1 MPFRLVLPP
10 AALAAALIAPVAAQ
24 ATPVNTTPPSIS
36 APVLQV
42 GAPFSVDPGTWTGPG
57 PLRYHF
63 AWSRCVG
70 PLPADCGVPNTLQ
83 DADYYVPPSGT
94 VRVRVTVTV
103 IDATNSASS
112 VTVSSDTV
120 VPQGPGAPGTTTL
133 SEPLITPMGTNQ
145 TAGTV
150 FTANRG
156 AWTPEAASYEFRWF
170 RCGPGGQQCRYLT
183 STAPDAG
190 AMTSPYASVA
200 GDAGVQLVVL
210 ITGIGSDG
218 TRSSKF
224 SGSTPFIL
232 PAVPQVTAPI
242 TTPIVNAT
250 PVAPL
255 AKPSVQK
262 KPKLSG
268 AARVGRTLKLKRGTW
283 VATTSFR
290 YRWLRNGVA
299 IKGATRTSYK
309 LRRADRGKRIACRVT
324 ARNAAGSTAARTASV
339 RVR

>member
-1 MPFRLVLPP
+1 M
-10 AALAAALIAPVAAQ
+10 
-24 ATPVNTTPPSIS
+24 
-36 APVLQV
+36 
-42 GAPFSVDPGTWTGPG
+42 
-57 PLRYHF
+57 
-63 AWSRCVG
+63 
-70 PLPADCGVPNTLQ
+70 
-83 DADYYVPPSGT
+83 
-94 VRVRVTVTV
+94 
-103 IDATNSASS
+103 
-112 VTVSSDTV
+112 
-120 VPQGPGAPGTTTL
+120 
-133 SEPLITPMGTNQ
+133 
-145 TAGTV
+145 
-150 FTANRG
+150 
-156 AWTPEAASYEFRWF
+156 
-170 RCGPGGQQCRYLT
+170 T
-183 STAPDAG
+183 ST
-190 AMTSPYASVA
+190 YASVRT
-200 GDAGVQLVVL
+200 DAAIQLVVL
-210 ITGIGSDG
+210 VTGIGSDG
-218 TRSSKF
+218 TRTPSSACRPR
-224 SGSTPFIL
+224 SSCP
-232 PAVPQVTAPI
+232 PSRRSTAPI